1 MDDFRNI
8 VNANTEIRRLE
19 SQLTAAAERERVLV
33 AEVIN
38 EELVRLHDTMKLL
51 TEHPDRI
58 IGDLMHSD
66 IHDDIIKLHNT
77 LISIAK
83 KEGRTNE

>member
-1 MDDFRNI
+1 MF
-8 VNANTEIRRLE
+8 E
-19 SQLTAAAERERVLV
+19 SSGTDVIG
-33 AEVIN
+33 VIN
-38 EELVRLHDTMKLL
+38 EELARLHDTMKLL
-51 TEHPDRI
+51 IEYPDRI

-83 KEGRTNE
+83 KEGRSNEDV